1 MDHTIRTVSLF
12 SGGGGLDIG
21 FEKAGFDILFATD
34 IDHDC
39 CETLKLNRGNTL
51 NENLIVEETDI
62 HKLDLNVL
70 PENVDLII
78 GGPPCQSFSAS
89 GRRAGGASGQLD
101 QRGLLF
107 KSYCNVVNYLKPK
120 AFLFENVR
128 GILGTNHGKDFANI
142 ISSFE
147 KLGYNIDY
155 RILDAE
161 DYGVPQQRE
170 RLIIVGHK
178 SKETFRFPRPVFG
191 PDSSLKRSYVAVKD
205 AIEDLPFTDE
215 DRETTKFEGGKY
227 SHLLPL
233 VPPGDNYLF
242 FTAKRGYPEPIFAY
256 RSRFSDFLY
265 KANPDRP
272 VKTLIASPG
281 KYTGPLHWEN
291 RYLTVS
297 EYKRIQGFPDEH
309 IFYGDRAHQIK
320 QIGNSVCPKL
330 AYYLALAIK
339 DQIFGYK
346 SNIEYLSPDDVLS
359 FDKRKSQKAK
369 KTKELHQAV
378 EKREKEHFKKTIHVD
393 DFSGYVTP
401 SSVDPSTC
409 NVKVKKVNEDKA
421 IIYAYADNTDI
432 IGAVLKLTVF
442 DGVNRE
448 REISLKV
455 ILYGNNEFG
464 VQTMWNAV
472 DLWVKKSS
480 NFYSLIELYGH
491 FTEPHPIFRVDS
503 FDNRSSLPIYKFA
516 EHCMDF
522 NNCSVYFKKEH
533 LLGMWGK
540 AFDRSS
546 FVELEKLLR
555 GYRFDIRSNETNIAI
570 PQGVYMVA
578 YPFTLPYDKQMNFYV
593 HDRKAENDNET
604 EEGTQTR
611 ELRRTVG

>member
-1 MDHTIRTVSLF
+1 MEQSIRTISLF

-39 CETLKLNRGNTL
+39 CETLKLNRGITL
-51 NENLIVEETDI
+51 NKNLKVEETDI
-62 HKLDLNVL
+62 HTLNLDIL
-70 PENVDLII
+70 PKDVDLII

-101 QRGLLF
+101 QRGMLF
-107 KSYCNVVNYLKPK
+107 KSYCKVVDYVKPK

-128 GILGTNHGKDFANI
+128 GILGTNHGEDFRSIKA
-142 ISSFE
+142 SFE
-147 KLGYNIDY
+147 ALGYNVDY

-178 SKETFRFPRPVFG
+178 SDKPFLFPKPVFG
-191 PDSSLKRSYVAVKD
+191 PDSSDQKNYVAVKD
-205 AIEDLPFTDE
+205 AISDLPFTDKDKE
-215 DRETTKFEGGKY
+215 ETKFEGGKY

-242 FTAKRGYPEPIFAY
+242 FTAKRGYLEPVFAY

-281 KYTGPLHWEN
+281 KYTGPLHWDN

-297 EYKRIQGFPDEH
+297 EYKRIQGFPDKH
-309 IFYGDRAHQIK
+309 VFYGDRSHQIR

-330 AYYLALAIK
+330 AFYLALAIR
-339 DQIFGYK
+339 DQIFGIE
-346 SNIEYLSPDDVLS
+346 SDIEYLSEDDVLS

-369 KTKELHQAV
+369 KTKAYHQAV
-378 EKREKEHFKKTIHVD
+378 EEREKEHFKKTIHVH
-393 DFSGYVTP
+393 DFSGHVTP
-401 SSVDPSTC
+401 TELDSSFK
-409 NVKVKKVNEDKA
+409 NVRVKKVNENEA
-421 IIYAYADNTDI
+421 LVNVYAEDSDAVA
-432 IGAVLKLTVF
+432 AVLKLTVF
-442 DGVNRE
+442 DGVNKE

-455 ILYGNNEFG
+455 VLYGDTEYG

-472 DLWVKKSS
+472 DLWVKESS

-503 FDNRSSLPIYKFA
+503 FENRSELPIYKFA
-516 EHCMDF
+516 EHCMNF
-522 NNCSVYFKKEH
+522 ENCSIYFKKEH
-533 LLGMWGK
+533 LLSMWGET
-540 AFDRSS
+540 FDKNS
-546 FVELEKLLR
+546 FIELEKLLR
-555 GYRFDIRSNETNIAI
+555 GYRFDIRSHETNIAI

-578 YPFTLPYDKQMNFYV
+578 YPFTLPYDKQMNFFV
-593 HDRKAENDNET
+593 HDREDEDGQ
-604 EEGTQTR
+604 EEGAQTG
-611 ELRRTVG
+611 ELRQTVG